1 MAQNKLLD
9 RKVAVPKIVG
19 EHTDFLIVTGLA
31 GSAKDIAHL
40 TDQAPNAYMLGGAMG
55 GGLSMALGLA
65 LVQPDRKVLAV
76 MGDGELLMNMS
87 CLATVGVAQPPN
99 LSIVCVD
106 NGHYLET
113 GNQESHTNLGVD
125 LEKVAQGCGIA
136 VTRTVETADE
146 CVEASTA
153 LRNTNGPVF
162 MLLRVNEE
170 PPPVSKRNWDA
181 ADRKNVFRTA
191 LLGSHY

>member
-1 MAQNKLLD
+1 MAQEKLLD
-9 RKVAVPKIVG
+9 RKIAVPKIVG
-19 EHTDFLIVTGLA
+19 DHTDFLIVAGLA
-31 GSAKDIAHL
+31 GSAKDITEITQL
-40 TDQAPNAYMLGGAMG
+40 SPNAFTLGGAMG
-55 GGLSMALGLA
+55 GGLSVALGLA
-65 LVQPDRKVLAV
+65 LVQPNRKVLAV
-76 MGDGELLMNMS
+76 MGDGELLMNMG

-106 NGHYLET
+106 NGHYQET

-136 VTRTVETADE
+136 VTRTVETAKE
-146 CVEASTA
+146 CEEASTV

-170 PPPVSKRNWDA
+170 PPPKPARNWDG
-181 ADRKNVFRTA
+181 ADCKNLFREA
-191 LLGSHY
+191 LLGAK

>member
-1 MAQNKLLD
+1 MAKENLLD

-19 EHTDFLIVTGLA
+19 DHNDFLIVAGLA
-31 GSAKDIAHL
+31 GSAKDITEITQL
-40 TDQAPNAYMLGGAMG
+40 SPNAFALGGAMG

-65 LVQPDRKVLAV
+65 LVQPNRKVLAV
-76 MGDGELLMNMS
+76 MGDGELLMNMG

-106 NGHYLET
+106 NGHYQET

-136 VTRTVETADE
+136 VTRTVTTAKE
-146 CVEASTA
+146 CEEASTV

-170 PPPVSKRNWDA
+170 PPPTPKRNWDG
-181 ADRKNVFRTA
+181 ADCKNQFREA
-191 LLGSHY
+191 LLGAK

>member
-1 MAQNKLLD
+1 MAQEKLLD
-9 RKVAVPKIVG
+9 RKIAVPKIVG
-19 EHTDFLIVTGLA
+19 DHNDFLIVTGLA
-31 GSAKDIAHL
+31 GTAKDISHL

-65 LVQPDRKVLAV
+65 LVQPDKKVLAI

-106 NGHYLET
+106 NGHYQET

-125 LEKVAQGCGIA
+125 LEQVAQGCGIA
-136 VTRTVETADE
+136 VTRTVTTAEE
-146 CVEASTA
+146 CEEASTV

-162 MLLRVNEE
+162 MLLRINQE
-170 PPPVSKRNWDA
+170 PPPVSERNWDGV
-181 ADRKNVFRTA
+181 DRKNIFRKA
-191 LLGSHY
+191 LLGTA